1 MTASAYSP
9 SLRIELIPN
18 GEQSGTWGTTTNLNL
33 GTLLEDGITGYVD
46 AIASAISPGVLKY
59 PLTTNN
65 GAVDEARNAIVSLSV
80 DGTISAAYEVY
91 IPPVPKT
98 YIMRNTAAYDVT
110 IYVSTVD
117 GNVTPAGTGLIIPS
131 GKTAQIW
138 TEGVN
143 LYNSATHIAGSLSL
157 QAPLPST
164 SGGTGLAAPIGVLV
178 GNSTGTAV
186 TAVAPGSS
194 GNLLQSN
201 GTTWVSS
208 AAGAGAVAGGAMYE
222 TSQVMTS
229 SYSINPGKNAMTVSP
244 FTVAT
249 GAALTIPT
257 GSNFVVI
264 G

>member
-33 GTLLEDGITGYVD
+33 GTLLEDGIAGYV
-46 AIASAISPGVLKY
+46 AVIASASSPGVLKY

-65 GAVDEARNAIVSLSV
+65 GAVDEARSAIVSLGV
-80 DGTISAAYEVY
+80 DGTIMAAYQVY
-91 IPPVPKT
+91 LPPVSKT
-98 YIMRNTAAYDVT
+98 YIMRNAAAYDVT

-117 GNVTPAGTGLIIPS
+117 GNVTPAGTGLVIPT
-131 GKTAQIW
+131 GKTVQLW

-143 LYNSATHIAGSLSL
+143 VFSSLNHIPGTLTLA
-157 QAPLPST
+157 APLPVA
-164 SGGTGLAAPIGVLV
+164 SGGTGLATATGVLV
-178 GNSTGTAV
+178 GTGTTVAAV
-186 TAVAPGSS
+186 SPGTS

-201 GTTWVSS
+201 GTTWISS
-208 AAGAGAVAGGAMYE
+208 AAGAGAVAGGAIYE
-222 TSQVMTS
+222 TSQVMTT
-229 SYSINPGKNAMTVSP
+229 SYAINPGKNAMSVSP
-244 FTVAT
+244 FTVGT
-249 GAALTIPT
+249 GVVLTIPT